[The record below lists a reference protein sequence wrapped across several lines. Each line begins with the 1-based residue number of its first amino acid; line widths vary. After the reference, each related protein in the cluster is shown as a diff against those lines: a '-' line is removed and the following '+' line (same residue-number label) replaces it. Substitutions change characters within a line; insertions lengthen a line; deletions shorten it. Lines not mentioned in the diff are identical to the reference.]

1 MVFEPNTPHTRARLS
16 AVIGRFL
23 NQLWKQGA
31 LAGATA
37 GAAYRVVCNDSN
49 NPPTAQALG
58 QLIVDI
64 AVAPSVPFEF
74 VLLRLGRST
83 DSLDIKESGTLA
95 AGIG

>member
-1 MVFEPNTPHTRARLS
+1 
-16 AVIGRFL
+16 
-23 NQLWKQGA
+23 
-31 LAGATA
+31 
-37 GAAYRVVCNDSN
+37 VVCNDSN